1 MAQTTMFLLLA
12 ILLAIMVIS
21 TIIIIIVAKR
31 MKRFEKSCK
40 MQDEFYEEDSCLK
53 EKYDVKSDR
62 TLAIYVVCGILFL
75 SSFSWILVIL
85 FF

>member
-31 MKRFEKSCK
+31 MKRFEKSGK
-40 MQDEFYEEDSCLK
+40 MQDEFYEEDSWELPIHYFKLGMYIPMMGFLK
-53 EKYDVKSDR
+53 CPR
-62 TLAIYVVCGILFL
+62 
-75 SSFSWILVIL
+75 SS
-85 FF
+85 